1 MYSQFV
7 AFAAIIAVAR
17 AGIIAQPAVAYHA
30 QPAYAQ
36 QSYIQPAAVYHQQ
49 PAAVYHQPAVLQ
61 KTLVHSAP
69 VLQKTYAAPQLVAKH
84 QVEDYDPNP
93 QYQFSYDIHDS
104 LTGDAKAQHES
115 RDGDVVKGQ
124 YSLIEADGSRR
135 IVDYTADPVNGFN
148 AVVHKEAAHSG
159 SVHKVVQAPQ
169 TYTVQKTI
177 VPTVQKTLIAQP
189 TLTKIVSSPNY
200 HAQPQYVHY

>member
-36 QSYIQPAAVYHQQ
+36 QAYIQP
-49 PAAVYHQPAVLQ
+49 AVYHQPAVVQ

-69 VLQKTYAAPQLVAKH
+69 VLQKTYAAPALVAKH
-84 QVEDYDPNP
+84 QVDDYDPNP

-148 AVVHKEAAHSG
+148 AVVHKEAAHSAP
-159 SVHKVVQAPQ
+159 VHKVVQAAP

-177 VPTVQKTLIAQP
+177 VPTVQKTLIATQP
-189 TLTKIVSSPNY
+189 ALTKIVSSPNY
-200 HAQPQYVHY
+200 HAAQPQYVHY